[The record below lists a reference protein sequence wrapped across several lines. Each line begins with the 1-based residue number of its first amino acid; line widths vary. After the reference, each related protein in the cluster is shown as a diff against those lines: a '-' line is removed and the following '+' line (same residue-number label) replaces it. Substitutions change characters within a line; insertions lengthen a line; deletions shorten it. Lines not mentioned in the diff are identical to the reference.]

1 MLLWAG
7 DAPEK
12 ADQLLPRGLSA
23 LVPGGRMVFFG
34 SGGGTVPAF
43 ELLAG
48 AKTITGLSMAWF
60 ARTQPELYRRQG
72 DELWHLARTG
82 RLRPVVHAE
91 IPLADAA
98 RAHAII
104 EARANLGKVVLRP

>member
-1 MLLWAG
+1 MRINGVVHLRTAL
-7 DAPEK
+7 P
-12 ADQLLPRGLSA
+12 ADSC
-23 LVPGGRMVFFG
+23 VPI
-34 SGGGTVPAF
+34 GGTVPAF

-98 RAHAII
+98 RAHAMI
-104 EARANLGKVVLRP
+104 EARANLGKVVLCP